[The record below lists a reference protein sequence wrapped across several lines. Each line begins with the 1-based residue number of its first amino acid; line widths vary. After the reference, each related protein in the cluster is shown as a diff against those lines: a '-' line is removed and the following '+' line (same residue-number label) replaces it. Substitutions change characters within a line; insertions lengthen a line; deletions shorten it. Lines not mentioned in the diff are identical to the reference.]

1 MLSRS
6 SWTTFQNM
14 GATILILKDLRCHMV
29 TICWEIKI
37 PWWRGVHLISPFDMY
52 FTYTWLGMNICLNA
66 ALDWSMSYDVMSV
79 MWSKLWPFL
88 KYSSIVL
95 FGICLMYE
103 IIPKL
108 CPCKNHISYY
118 LKYYIYI
125 NYWNIW
131 IEIYNSN
138 IINKDQP
145 FNCTYVWS
153 CLITTTTTTK
163 ISYLRWSSPYATMH
177 VHKRGINCT

>member
-1 MLSRS
+1 MVSIWYHHLTCILHILGLEWIFAWTQLLIDPCPMML
-6 SWTTFQNM
+6 WVWCGQNC
-14 GATILILKDLRCHMV
+14 GL
-29 TICWEIKI
+29 
-37 PWWRGVHLISPFDMY
+37 
-52 FTYTWLGMNICLNA
+52 
-66 ALDWSMSYDVMSV
+66 
-79 MWSKLWPFL
+79 FL

-118 LKYYIYI
+118 LKYYIYMYK

-145 FNCTYVWS
+145 FNCTYVWP
-153 CLITTTTTTK
+153 CLITTTTTK